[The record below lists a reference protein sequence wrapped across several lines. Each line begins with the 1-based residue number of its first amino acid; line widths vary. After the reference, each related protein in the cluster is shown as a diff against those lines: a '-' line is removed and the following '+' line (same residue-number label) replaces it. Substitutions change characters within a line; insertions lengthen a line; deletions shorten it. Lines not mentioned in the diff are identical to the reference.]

1 MVVRIHLG
9 QPKGNFGRLGVC
21 AGLKILRTWFDST
34 RFHKKIALWYNG
46 STTGFGSVSE
56 GSTPSGATRKQL
68 HGVMVAYQIPV
79 LEVVVRIH
87 LEFIW
92 SLWPRGL
99 GARLWLLF
107 TQVRILSNSQS
118 WSVHL
123 IGQDYRFS
131 ICPHEFDPRTDYKR
145 FNSTVVVQLPC
156 NEQVAGSNPA

>member
-79 LEVVVRIH
+79 LEVVARIH

-107 TQVRILSNSQS
+107 TQVRVLSNSQGGRLSFALPPSRLGHSNKFDGS
-118 WSVHL
+118 WL
-123 IGQDYRFS
+123 Q
-131 ICPHEFDPRTDYKR
+131 
-145 FNSTVVVQLPC
+145 
-156 NEQVAGSNPA
+156 

>member
-9 QPKGNFGRLGVC
+9 QPKGNFRRLGVC
-21 AGLKILRTWFDST
+21 AGLKILRTWFEST

-56 GSTPSGATRKQL
+56 GSTPSGATRIQL
-68 HGVMVAYQIPV
+68 HGVMVAYQISV

-99 GARLWLLF
+99 GASLWHLSM
-107 TQVRILSNSQS
+107 QVRILSNSLLVGSSNRSGLQIFNLS
-118 WSVHL
+118 TRVRSS
-123 IGQDYRFS
+123 YRLHQAS
-131 ICPHEFDPRTDYKR
+131 IA
-145 FNSTVVVQLPC
+145 QW
-156 NEQVAGSNPA
+156 